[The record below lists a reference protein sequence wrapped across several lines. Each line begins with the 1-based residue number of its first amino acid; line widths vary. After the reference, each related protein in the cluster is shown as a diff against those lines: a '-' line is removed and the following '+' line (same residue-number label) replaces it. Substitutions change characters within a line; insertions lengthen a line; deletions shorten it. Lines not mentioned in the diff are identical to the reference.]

1 MEYIQSA
8 SDSLPKH
15 LAESCDL
22 YKWPNIS
29 QNMTVDVY
37 ASSIA
42 GPQYFWCQHAN
53 TEDLNKVSSLAKAAA
68 QAQDV
73 IPPENLKPGTP
84 CLALFSE
91 DNQWYRAQVTS
102 NADKTVHVMFVDYG
116 NECDVEQKYVRLLP
130 QNLLEMVPQGFLCCL
145 DGSMESS
152 GSWDEK
158 VYDDFY
164 NLIVDKPL
172 KVTVAA
178 MENYSEIAVPQ
189 HSVTVE
195 CDKIEVNKVIQ
206 KYWKSFSSEHCG
218 DVAQT
223 NTSSHNFQNRN
234 NTHNLDVSKEMSTSM
249 YKQPE
254 MSRSKTEMVY
264 ASCIAE
270 PTFFWCQF
278 ANTED
283 LCKVSQ
289 LAQQAGEAQQD
300 VTFPQRIGPGSH
312 CLALFPDDKL
322 WYRALIVQKGSKT
335 LHVLFVDYGNES
347 DIDIQDIRPLPQ
359 NLLEQAPQ
367 AFLCRLFGFD
377 ESKGSWD
384 DQAYDFFYNL
394 LIEKPL
400 KLQVFSVE
408 SHSEIPVPQYSV
420 EIECK
425 GVSINASLL
434 QHWKLKENVL

>member
-1 MEYIQSA
+1 
-8 SDSLPKH
+8 
-15 LAESCDL
+15 
-22 YKWPNIS
+22 
-29 QNMTVDVY
+29 MTVDVY

-42 GPQYFWCQHAN
+42 GPHYFWCQHAN
-53 TEDLNKVSSLAKAAA
+53 TEDLDKVSSLAKEAA
-68 QAQDV
+68 QGQDV
-73 IPPENLKPGTP
+73 IPPENLKP
-84 CLALFSE
+84 
-91 DNQWYRAQVTS
+91 
-102 NADKTVHVMFVDYG
+102 
-116 NECDVEQKYVRLLP
+116 
-130 QNLLEMVPQGFLCCL
+130 
-145 DGSMESS
+145 
-152 GSWDEK
+152 
-158 VYDDFY
+158 
-164 NLIVDKPL
+164 
-172 KVTVAA
+172 
-178 MENYSEIAVPQ
+178 
-189 HSVTVE
+189 
-195 CDKIEVNKVIQ
+195 
-206 KYWKSFSSEHCG
+206 
-218 DVAQT
+218 
-223 NTSSHNFQNRN
+223 
-234 NTHNLDVSKEMSTSM
+234 
-249 YKQPE
+249 
-254 MSRSKTEMVY
+254 
-264 ASCIAE
+264 E

-289 LAQQAGEAQQD
+289 LAQEAGEAQQD

-322 WYRALIVQKGSKT
+322 WYRALIVQKGDKT

-408 SHSEIPVPQYSV
+408 SHSEVPVPQYSV
-420 EIECK
+420 EIKCK